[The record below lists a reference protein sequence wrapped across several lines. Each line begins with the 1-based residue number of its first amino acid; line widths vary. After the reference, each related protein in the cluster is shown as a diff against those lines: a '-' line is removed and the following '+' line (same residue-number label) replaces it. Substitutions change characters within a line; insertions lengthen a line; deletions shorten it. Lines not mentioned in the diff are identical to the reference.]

1 MGKLE
6 VIFKIRLAY
15 PLLCTGVAE
24 ILRATQAMEA
34 GLSKS
39 ETSTLLGI
47 SEISLLGFGVVL
59 VIGLVGEVAK
69 SDKWKKRVRLFEM
82 LVIIGVAGE
91 LIADGGV
98 FLFSRHLQTISEAE
112 YSGLNKQAAD
122 AYKQAE
128 VARKEADSF
137 ELDIAKAKKQAADAL
152 ARAAKAEETLGEA
165 RRDAAMANERAAKSN
180 EIAEGERLARLRL
193 EARLAPRSLSP
204 AQQRD
209 LGEKLK
215 LFKGSAVDIF
225 VYGETPEILN
235 ITTSIESVL
244 QSESVGW
251 NAKFWVVTGGG
262 AVTGILV
269 LTRSGSD
276 APTLQ
281 AARSLLAGLNS
292 EGISASPWKPFTEA
306 DTPGMLSGPPWDNN
320 KMAPIRMLIGTKP

>member
-47 SEISLLGFGVVL
+47 SEIALLGFGVVL

-152 ARAAKAEETLGEA
+152 DRAAKAEENLGLLVL
-165 RRDAAMANERAAKSN
+165 RSN
-180 EIAEGERLARLRL
+180 ETWVKSSNYLKEERSIFLYTERRPKYSISQRLSN
-193 EARLAPRSLSP
+193 P
-204 AQQRD
+204 
-209 LGEKLK
+209 
-215 LFKGSAVDIF
+215 
-225 VYGETPEILN
+225 YCNLN
-235 ITTSIESVL
+235 L
-244 QSESVGW
+244 LDGMPNFGW
-251 NAKFWVVTGGG
+251 
-262 AVTGILV
+262 
-269 LTRSGSD
+269 
-276 APTLQ
+276 
-281 AARSLLAGLNS
+281 
-292 EGISASPWKPFTEA
+292 
-306 DTPGMLSGPPWDNN
+306 
-320 KMAPIRMLIGTKP
+320 